1 MTKVTKESLA
11 ERIKR
16 LEYRPALSINEQ
28 YQLEAYR
35 ILLELMPDGEHE
47 HKWMD
52 VTYLGCETS
61 LQMCEC
67 GAKRS
72 VDNSKNHSDM
82 VRAIQDVEMT
92 HIRAS
97 HRPFNYEN
105 GEILEPKKS
114 GYLNND

>member
-1 MTKVTKESLA
+1 MSKVTKESLG
-11 ERIKR
+11 
-16 LEYRPALSINEQ
+16 YRVKWMESKEVLSINEQ

-35 ILLELMPDGEHE
+35 MLLELIPDGGHE
-47 HKWMD
+47 HNWVD

-61 LQMCEC
+61 EQVCEC

-82 VRAIQDVEMT
+82 VRAIQDVAMT